1 MAEFGPFERVY
12 VENDWYDGPR
22 EGIADIDGVP
32 HRYQSLFDESEDE
45 YLSTFEVWPVSQ
57 DELELEIEQWGIF
70 VNWNMRYESG
80 EVDTESHPA
89 HGGRDLRWDQIV
101 AALKVLRQDAP
112 SNVRHAKAQIKPAN
126 KAHRYEVSGPNYLM
140 SWKFL

>member
-112 SNVRHAKAQIKPAN
+112 LNVRHAKAQIKPAN
-126 KAHRYEVSGPNYLM
+126 KARRYEVSGPNYLM